1 MTKEHVSM
9 PHRVSSKAKL
19 IAYSAVLSVALASLI
34 GLDYVLPEKT
44 NAYVTGVEVKRV
56 DKDGPISA
64 ENPADGPTHDAYF
77 IYTSLS
83 GPGTEPSDQVR
94 VFINEDTGWHWPPY
108 FKFNSADVQAKAQ
121 TLSKNNA
128 EVTITSYGWR
138 INILSMFPNVLAIE
152 ASKDVVVPVSLIRSV
167 ALFIWFLLMVKS
179 LLLCRRLLKRRESRA

>member
-1 MTKEHVSM
+1 MTKEHVSI
-9 PHRVSSKAKL
+9 PHRVSARAKI
-19 IAYSAVLSVALASLI
+19 IAYGAVLSVALASLI

-44 NAYVTGVEVKRV
+44 SAYVTGVEVKRV

-83 GPGTEPSDQVR
+83 GPGTEQSDRVR
-94 VFINEDTGWHWPPY
+94 VFLNEDTGWHWPPY

-121 TLSKNNA
+121 ALSKDNA

-138 INILSMFPNVLAIE
+138 INMFSMFPNVLAIK
-152 ASKDVVVPVSLIRSV
+152 ATKDVVVPVSLIRSV
-167 ALFIWFLLMVKS
+167 VLFIWFLLVVKG
-179 LLLCRRLLKRRESRA
+179 LLLCRRVIKRREGRA